1 MKVSHGI
8 FLIGIVILLVE
19 IMIFPENFGGE
30 SDRMVK
36 GLVSND
42 VMDKI
47 STLYFFIII
56 IAFFFGGIVYLLE
69 KGMERDPLKEYQ
81 EIKAKAKSKA
91 KTKSKS

>member
-8 FLIGIVILLVE
+8 FLVGIVILLVE
-19 IMIFPENFGGE
+19 MMIFPENFGGE
-30 SDRMVK
+30 SDKMVR
-36 GLVSND
+36 GLVSDD

-47 STLYFFIII
+47 STLYFFIIV

-69 KGMERDPLKEYQ
+69 KGMERNPLQEYQ
-81 EIKAKAKSKA
+81 EIKAKSKAKS

>member
-8 FLIGIVILLVE
+8 FLVGIVILLVE
-19 IMIFPENFGGE
+19 VMIFPENFGGE
-30 SDRMVK
+30 SDKIVK

-69 KGMERDPLKEYQ
+69 KGMEKNPLSQYPEKT
-81 EIKAKAKSKA
+81 I

>member
-8 FLIGIVILLVE
+8 FLVGIVILLVE
-19 IMIFPENFGGE
+19 MIFPENFGGE
-30 SDRMVK
+30 SDKMVR
-36 GLVSND
+36 GLVSDD

-47 STLYFFIII
+47 STLYFFIIV

-69 KGMERDPLKEYQ
+69 KGMERNPLQEYQ
-81 EIKAKAKSKA
+81 EIKAKSKAKS